1 MTEQRAVH
9 LPTCTQ
15 SCKVFEGISI
25 LKRSAQLNNQENVNL
40 CSEYVNVSVNLCSEY
55 VIGIIL
61 GI

>member
-1 MTEQRAVH
+1 MTEQWTVH
-9 LPTCTQ
+9 LPTRMQ
-15 SCKVFEGISI
+15 SYKVFEGINI

-55 VIGIIL
+55 VICSIL